1 MPAPAGIIDKKRVG
15 WPKGVDEGFIAN
27 PKWKKVV
34 VVVLRDL

>member
-15 WPKGVDEGFIAN
+15 WPKGVEGFIAN

-34 VVVLRDL
+34 VVLRGL